1 MTKEKTKQKT
11 KKSSL
16 DNALDSEKHPE
27 SQKREFSEKPTFQ
40 KSNSNKTESK
50 PREDI
55 IDRFFRGILAAG
67 VAVFLSGL
75 IAGFIEASGQVNN
88 IAFGSYPVVVMT
100 LLLYYPLY
108 KIFTWAGF
116 FRQ

>member
-1 MTKEKTKQKT
+1 MSKNKSKQQT

-27 SQKREFSEKPTFQ
+27 SHKKEFSEQPTFQ
-40 KSNSNKTESK
+40 KRNDSKIESQPK
-50 PREDI
+50 DDI
-55 IDRFFRGILAAG
+55 IDRLFRGMLAAG
-67 VAVFLSGL
+67 VSVFLSGL
-75 IAGFIEASGQVNN
+75 IAGFIEASGQVDD
-88 IAFGSYPVVVMT
+88 IAFDSYAVVIMT

-108 KIFTWAGF
+108 KLFTWAGF

>member
-1 MTKEKTKQKT
+1 M

-16 DNALDSEKHPE
+16 DNALDSENHPE
-27 SQKREFSEKPTFQ
+27 SHKKEFSEQPTYQ
-40 KSNSNKTESK
+40 KRDGSKIESQPK
-50 PREDI
+50 DDI
-55 IDRFFRGILAAG
+55 IDRLFRGTLAAA

-75 IAGFIEASGQVNN
+75 IAGFTEASGQVND
-88 IAFGSYPVVVMT
+88 IAFDNYAVVIMT

-108 KIFTWAGF
+108 KLFTWAGF